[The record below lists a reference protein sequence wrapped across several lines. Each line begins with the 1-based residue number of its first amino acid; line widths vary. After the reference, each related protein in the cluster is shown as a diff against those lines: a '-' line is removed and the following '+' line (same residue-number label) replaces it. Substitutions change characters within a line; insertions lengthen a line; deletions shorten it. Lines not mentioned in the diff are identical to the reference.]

1 MATLRNS
8 ISYVSQDVVLLS
20 DTVSN
25 NIKFSDDSLS
35 EEEIIQMSKNV
46 SVYEDIL
53 TLKDGLNTTIGEKG
67 VTLSGGQKQ
76 RVAMAR
82 ALIKPS
88 KLVVLDDCLSA
99 IDAKTEESIV
109 SYLKNSKIDN
119 TLILAT
125 HRIPS
130 NWDFDKIL
138 VLEMGKI
145 QAFGTH
151 KDLYLSNN
159 FYTEM
164 YNANIKI

>member
-1 MATLRNS
+1 
-8 ISYVSQDVVLLS
+8 
-20 DTVSN
+20 
-25 NIKFSDDSLS
+25 
-35 EEEIIQMSKNV
+35 MSKNV

-109 SYLKNSKIDN
+109 SYLKNKSVNLKE
-119 TLILAT
+119 
-125 HRIPS
+125 
-130 NWDFDKIL
+130 F
-138 VLEMGKI
+138 
-145 QAFGTH
+145 
-151 KDLYLSNN
+151 LSL
-159 FYTEM
+159 
-164 YNANIKI
+164 